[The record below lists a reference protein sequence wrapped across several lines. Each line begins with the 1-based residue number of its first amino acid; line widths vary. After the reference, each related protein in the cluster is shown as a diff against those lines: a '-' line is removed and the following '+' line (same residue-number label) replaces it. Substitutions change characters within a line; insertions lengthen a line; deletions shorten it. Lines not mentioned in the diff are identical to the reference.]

1 MMTKHLQR
9 PSTKVAILLVVLG
22 GSFSIAAL
30 FPMLLSALILSLLL
44 AFMLRPIVKYL
55 EVHFGLRRTMSIASV
70 FFVGGGLFLL
80 LAIKGLPSLIATFAN
95 LYSSFRDFP
104 FDAKLDEIVRDLT
117 SNIPMLD
124 PQTVTRKIHAAIDS
138 STQSL
143 GANIALIASSAFS
156 LLVIPFVTYF
166 ALSDGDRA
174 AKRLLEKVPN
184 KYFEMT
190 LNVISRIQ
198 QDLVGYLRGWLLD
211 SAIVAVMNIV
221 GYTVIGLHYPI
232 LMGAIGGV
240 TNLIPYVGPF
250 AGLLPAFLVAVSQTG
265 DLSLVV
271 PVFLVNLIVQTIDN
285 IIVQPLCF
293 AKSVDMH
300 PVTVIVVL
308 VVGNQLMGVLGMLL
322 AIPLYV
328 ILKVT
333 ATESY
338 WGLKHYRITS

>member
-1 MMTKHLQR
+1 MTRHLNR
-9 PSTKVAILLVVLG
+9 PSAKVAFLLVILAV
-22 GSFSIAAL
+22 SFSIAAL

-44 AFMLRPIVKYL
+44 AFMLRPFVRYL
-55 EVHFGLRRTMSIASV
+55 EVHVGFHRTVSIGVV
-70 FFVGGGLFLL
+70 FLVLGGILSL
-80 LAIKGLPSLIATFAN
+80 LAIKGLPSVFATFTN
-95 LYSSFRDFP
+95 LYTSFRGFP
-104 FDAKLDEIVRDLT
+104 FDAKLDEVVRNLAT
-117 SNIPMLD
+117 NIPLLD
-124 PQTVTRKIHAAIDS
+124 PQTVTRKIHSVIDS

-143 GANIALIASSAFS
+143 GTNVATIASSAFS

-174 AKRLLEKVPN
+174 AKRLLERVPN

-190 LNVISRIQ
+190 LNVIGRIQ

-211 SAIVAVMNIV
+211 SAIVGVMNIV
-221 GYTVIGLHYPI
+221 GYYVIGLNYPI

-250 AGLLPAFLVAVSQTG
+250 AGLVPAFLVAVTQTG
-265 DLSLVV
+265 DLSLIL
-271 PVFLVNLIVQTIDN
+271 PVLIVNLVVQTIDN
-285 IIVQPLCF
+285 IVVQPVCF

-308 VVGNQLMGVLGMLL
+308 VVGNQFMGVLGMLL
-322 AIPLYV
+322 AIPIYV

-333 ATESY
+333 AIESY